1 MSERS
6 TAERVAQDAFSALS
20 DLAQAL
26 KTSDFVEEGRRR
38 SDQARQQVESLVSTL
53 KNVTVT
59 LDNVHQLSMRVN
71 ALLDEIEEPIKK
83 LAGAADQLVPLLAML
98 GAKPPATKTTSAQPA
113 STGSAQSDTA
123 GTAAS
128 GDPQKA

>member
-1 MSERS
+1 MTERS
-6 TAERVAQDAFSALS
+6 TAERVAHDAFTALS

-26 KTSDFVEEGRRR
+26 KSSDFVEEGRRR
-38 SDQARQQVESLVSTL
+38 SDQARHQLESLVATL

-59 LDNVHQLSMRVN
+59 LDNVHQLSARVN

-98 GAKPPATKTTSAQPA
+98 GAKPPSSPPKSGAPATASDAPA
-113 STGSAQSDTA
+113 SADPRTA
-123 GTAAS
+123 
-128 GDPQKA
+128 